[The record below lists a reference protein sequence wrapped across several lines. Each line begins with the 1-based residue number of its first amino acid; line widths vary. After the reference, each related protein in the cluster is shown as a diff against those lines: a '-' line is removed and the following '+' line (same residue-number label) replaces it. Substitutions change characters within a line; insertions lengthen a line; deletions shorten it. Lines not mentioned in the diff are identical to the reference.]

1 MSTAKADAKS
11 GITGSA
17 IQDTKFTG
25 LKRTAR
31 DATMD
36 SSKRAVIYARVSTKD
51 QDTTRQISDLQAFA
65 ARAGYEVIAVLQEKA
80 SGAKN
85 DRAERSKVLKMAQ
98 ARLIDVVLVTE
109 LSRWGRST
117 QDLISTMQDLQARGV
132 SLVAMN
138 GMQMDLST
146 PSGKLMSTLLA
157 GIAEFERELI
167 QERVKSGIAS
177 AKARGKKIGRQQG
190 DNYKSGKKE
199 ARIEKLHREGKSI
212 REIAKETGLGKTT
225 VAEAIKRLKAEST
238 TEAA

>member
-1 MSTAKADAKS
+1 MDS
-11 GITGSA
+11 
-17 IQDTKFTG
+17 
-25 LKRTAR
+25 KRT
-31 DATMD
+31 
-36 SSKRAVIYARVSTKD
+36 VIYARVSTKD
-51 QDTTRQISDLQAFA
+51 QDCRRQIEDLHRFA
-65 ARAGYEVIAVLQEKA
+65 ERAGYEVIATLEEKA

-85 DRAERSKVLKMAQ
+85 DRAERAKILKMAQ
-98 ARLIDVVLVTE
+98 ARLIDVILVTE

-117 QDLISTMQDLQARGV
+117 QDLISTLQELQARNV
-132 SLVAMN
+132 SIVAAN

-146 PSGKLMSTLLA
+146 PSGKLMATLLA

-199 ARIEKLHREGKSI
+199 SRIEQLHSEGKSV

-225 VAEAIKRLKAEST
+225 VAETIKRLKAEQVSST
-238 TEAA
+238 AA

>member
-1 MSTAKADAKS
+1 M
-11 GITGSA
+11 
-17 IQDTKFTG
+17 
-25 LKRTAR
+25 
-31 DATMD
+31 
-36 SSKRAVIYARVSTKD
+36 RAVIYARVSTKD

-65 ARAGYEVIAVLQEKA
+65 ARAGYEVVAVMQEKA

-85 DRAERSKVLKMAQ
+85 DRAERAKILKMAQ
-98 ARLIDVVLVTE
+98 ARMIDVVLVTE

-117 QDLISTMQDLQARGV
+117 QDLIATMQDLQSRNV
-132 SLVAMN
+132 SMVAMN

-146 PSGKLMSTLLA
+146 PSSKLMATLLA

-199 ARIEKLHREGKSI
+199 SRIEQLHSEGKSV

-225 VAEAIKRLKAEST
+225 VAETIKRLKAEQVSST
-238 TEAA
+238 AA

>member
-1 MSTAKADAKS
+1 MDS
-11 GITGSA
+11 
-17 IQDTKFTG
+17 
-25 LKRTAR
+25 KRT
-31 DATMD
+31 
-36 SSKRAVIYARVSTKD
+36 VIYARVSTKD
-51 QDTTRQISDLQAFA
+51 QDCRRQIEDLHRFA
-65 ARAGYEVIAVLQEKA
+65 ERAGYEVIATLEEKA

-85 DRAERSKVLKMAQ
+85 DRAERAKILKMAQ
-98 ARLIDVVLVTE
+98 ARLIDVILVTE

-117 QDLISTMQDLQARGV
+117 QDLISTLQELQARNV
-132 SLVAMN
+132 SIVAAN

-146 PSGKLMSTLLA
+146 PSGKLMATLLA

-199 ARIEKLHREGKSI
+199 SKIEQLHSEGMSV

-225 VAEAIKRLKAEST
+225 VAETIKRLKAEQAT
-238 TEAA
+238 QAA

>member
-1 MSTAKADAKS
+1 M
-11 GITGSA
+11 
-17 IQDTKFTG
+17 
-25 LKRTAR
+25 
-31 DATMD
+31 
-36 SSKRAVIYARVSTKD
+36 RAVIYARVSTKD

-65 ARAGYEVIAVLQEKA
+65 TRAGYEVVAVMQEKA

-85 DRAERSKVLKMAQ
+85 DRAERAKILKMAQ
-98 ARLIDVVLVTE
+98 ARMIDVVLVTE

-117 QDLISTMQDLQARGV
+117 QDLIATMQDLQSRNV
-132 SLVAMN
+132 SIVAMN

-146 PSGKLMSTLLA
+146 PSGKLMATLLA

-190 DNYKSGKKE
+190 DNYKSGKKQS
-199 ARIEKLHREGKSI
+199 RIEQLHSEGMSV

-225 VAEAIKRLKAEST
+225 VAETIKRLKAEQASRT
-238 TEAA
+238 AA

>member
-1 MSTAKADAKS
+1 M
-11 GITGSA
+11 
-17 IQDTKFTG
+17 
-25 LKRTAR
+25 
-31 DATMD
+31 
-36 SSKRAVIYARVSTKD
+36 RAVIYARVSTKD
-51 QDTTRQISDLQAFA
+51 QDTSRQISDLQAFA
-65 ARAGYEVIAVLQEKA
+65 LRAGYEVVAVMQEQA

-85 DRAERSKVLKMAQ
+85 DRAERAKVLKMAQ
-98 ARLIDVVLVTE
+98 ARMIDVVLVTE

-117 QDLISTMQDLQARGV
+117 QDLISTMQELQTRNV

-146 PSGKLMSTLLA
+146 PSGKLMATLLA

-177 AKARGKKIGRQQG
+177 AKARGKKIGRQPG

-199 ARIEKLHREGKSI
+199 SKIEQLHREGLSL

-225 VAEAIKRLKAEST
+225 IAETIKRLKAEQAGET
-238 TEAA
+238 AA

>member
-1 MSTAKADAKS
+1 M
-11 GITGSA
+11 
-17 IQDTKFTG
+17 
-25 LKRTAR
+25 
-31 DATMD
+31 
-36 SSKRAVIYARVSTKD
+36 RAVIYARVSTKD

-65 ARAGYEVIAVLQEKA
+65 ARAGYEVVAVMQEKA

-85 DRAERSKVLKMAQ
+85 DRAERAKILKMAQ
-98 ARLIDVVLVTE
+98 ARMIDVVLVTE

-117 QDLISTMQDLQARGV
+117 QDLRATMQDLQSRNV
-132 SLVAMN
+132 SMVAMN

-146 PSGKLMSTLLA
+146 PSGKLMATLLA

-199 ARIEKLHREGKSI
+199 SRIEQLHSEGKSV

-225 VAEAIKRLKAEST
+225 VAETIKRLKAEQVSST
-238 TEAA
+238 AA

>member
-1 MSTAKADAKS
+1 M
-11 GITGSA
+11 
-17 IQDTKFTG
+17 
-25 LKRTAR
+25 
-31 DATMD
+31 
-36 SSKRAVIYARVSTKD
+36 RAVIYARVSTKD

-65 ARAGYEVIAVLQEKA
+65 ARAGYEVVAVMQEKA

-85 DRAERSKVLKMAQ
+85 DRAERAKILKMAQ
-98 ARLIDVVLVTE
+98 ARMIDVVLVTE

-117 QDLISTMQDLQARGV
+117 QDLIATMQDLQSRNV
-132 SLVAMN
+132 SMVAMN

-146 PSGKLMSTLLA
+146 PSGKLMATLLA
-157 GIAEFERELI
+157 GITEFERELI

-199 ARIEKLHREGKSI
+199 SRIEQLHSEGKSV

-225 VAEAIKRLKAEST
+225 VAETIKRLKAEQVSST
-238 TEAA
+238 AA

>member
-1 MSTAKADAKS
+1 MDS
-11 GITGSA
+11 
-17 IQDTKFTG
+17 
-25 LKRTAR
+25 KRT
-31 DATMD
+31 
-36 SSKRAVIYARVSTKD
+36 VIYARVSTKD
-51 QDTTRQISDLQAFA
+51 QDCRRQIEDLHRFA
-65 ARAGYEVIAVLQEKA
+65 ERTGYEVIATLEEKA

-85 DRAERSKVLKMAQ
+85 DRAERAKILKMAQ
-98 ARLIDVVLVTE
+98 ARLIDVILVTE

-117 QDLISTMQDLQARGV
+117 QDLISTLQELQARNV
-132 SLVAMN
+132 SIVAAN

-146 PSGKLMSTLLA
+146 PSGKLMATLLA

-199 ARIEKLHREGKSI
+199 SKIEQLHSEGMSV

-225 VAEAIKRLKAEST
+225 VAETIKRLKAEQAT
-238 TEAA
+238 QAA